1 MTSPLVARPAS
12 DEPASAG
19 DRAGSSSDA
28 GKAAASAAA
37 APAAGGGTAQQFL
50 MTPRV
55 NESPRIV
62 YIDNSQ
68 GQQAA
73 TTGTKSRAKTP
84 PQHTKSPAKAE
95 PKQQTDE
102 GKAKPPGHASTGDR
116 AGVKAAQPPPPKQAQ
131 PPGTADVQRLP
142 APKSQPRPVGPAA
155 QQAPAQPQQEVVEE
169 I

>member
-12 DEPASAG
+12 DEPASTG

-28 GKAAASAAA
+28 GKAAASAVA
-37 APAAGGGTAQQFL
+37 APAAGGSATQQFL

-55 NESPRIV
+55 KEPQRVV
-62 YIDNSQ
+62 YIDEGQ
-68 GQQAA
+68 GKQAA
-73 TTGTKSRAKTP
+73 TTGTKARAKTP
-84 PQHTKSPAKAE
+84 PKLTKSPAKAE

-131 PPGTADVQRLP
+131 PPDTADVQRLP
-142 APKSQPRPVGPAA
+142 APKSLPRPVGPAA
-155 QQAPAQPQQEVVEE
+155 RQAPAQPQQ
-169 I
+169 